1 MDRDS
6 HDAVAPA
13 ANGQKDRLG
22 KRCISSPFE
31 RRSLVDRVKLAFS
44 HGLTSHGALTER
56 VVLYGTSGQG
66 KRHVAAQVAKE
77 ITQAD
82 GRRVLRINGLTF
94 ETFVRDYCLLYHDLT
109 GEYLPRGLGLV
120 VTLAKIKH
128 MLEGRRQEWLMVI
141 TDLGLF
147 SDYEPELA
155 SSLPDRGHIIVTSD
169 ELGFRPTG
177 KETHVTTTDHPFSL
191 LMFANTADEVHVKG
205 LIDAERRQFAR
216 NFCPDL
222 LNMSSSEFGPV
233 QRWGHAVPLY
243 LRLTAINLQ
252 LLRMDFAAY
261 GRFFGRQFDDSHM
274 GKHRKIHGYRLALHV
289 ATKVM
294 WDTLGDYD
302 VWAQRLLIALT
313 LVCSHPVP
321 LRFLQRLSM
330 FSKSITDHLSPALDF
345 LTSLGLITKS
355 DNSDD
360 PSISIMHHKISSWL
374 WKHLRTRSRDD
385 LHQVIWS
392 WLSVLSTE
400 FTSTATDTASPS
412 GLKLDSTPYD
422 VDSLW
427 QCLPLVSDLVKAAAR
442 IGVSDAYHHNSF
454 LTQRQRITIL
464 EFFLNVAETL
474 VSDRRIPTR
483 AGMFVTEAYKAL
495 FEIRYLLGF
504 TDYQSYLLRIKL
516 VQIKV
521 HIAGD
526 DVTLAVR
533 ELQDAKRVLRILTHR
548 LQNPYSFNPTSGS
561 HLQVHLPTS
570 TPVAD
575 IAASTAPSIPS
586 AMAFQAA
593 GDAPTPANVA
603 GSVPLKPSL
612 LGLTQRTF
620 DLEAQ
625 LFLSQQQYS
634 EAFFHLIRLL
644 YPTLDEM
651 SFVDPYVLGQRYY
664 WVTCAL
670 IGGKTQQ
677 NFGGEA
683 LIWSH
688 ATMCV
693 WNTLDDNDRWAK
705 GKRAGVEVLNWV
717 QRHVELLTGEGKF
730 KGALLFLPR
739 LLVAWQE
746 LIPMGDGK
754 LWRLAR
760 VLVECYIELDM
771 IREAEKVVER
781 MLEMLNA
788 SSNGMT
794 DLSGFGGAHEGGGYE
809 NETIGDGEGREM
821 FWWMLIELVR
831 GYVKVGSVIIAEGI
845 VRFCLGSWRRR
856 HVGECV
862 DVEIVDVPGEA
873 ADNGMTSKTEQDQ
886 LKPEMEEN
894 VHSYDQ
900 NARRRRKER
909 ESTWKKS
916 VPTEWWTLFVEVL
929 VMQGKVE
936 EPQALVEELAIE
948 LEDTEVWHGKQVF
961 SRRVDAYRLM
971 RRIYQ
976 RALWAEEDGCFRE
989 WKMLLG
995 ESRERF
1001 LLRRA
1006 VKTFGS
1012 FIRRVR
1018 EKDDFAS
1025 DIDLNLESDA
1035 EDSKVLSLLD
1045 RVWGHKHGF
1054 SPRSRWETHNYEE
1067 DVTTRPR
1074 CDQSYLCKLLLWC
1087 QCKKR
1092 RSRAWSI
1099 DHAELV
1105 RKRFI
1110 LDDECRKQRPKPSTQ
1125 STLDNWLYLIIPSVC
1140 RPEGCTDNCP
1150 CIDAN
1155 VGGLAQQ
1162 AALEAKLW
1170 IYTEPENPHRIPMK
1184 TRARY
1189 KNAKDEPDGAYVP
1202 GLDFSVDRLSTKSN
1216 EEHGCIS
1223 WLWYPPEQSPGDH
1236 DGENYLRP
1244 HALDLPT
1251 ITFTFVNDDNDDAE
1265 EPSEM
1270 RGNDEPARKYL
1281 TVPSD
1286 KRLLLGPFARSD
1298 GKHGRATTMPKRE
1311 KQKKKL
1317 ERLAR
1322 AFSENPSIVQRD
1334 HIKPYLTM
1342 DEKTKAKYA
1351 EKAKHAHDVL
1361 IVDGYCMPVVTMSE
1375 DAAEVGEV
1383 AGAVHQTDERVDD
1396 DQQGREASESGD
1408 QDDARGV
1415 ALGSESR
1422 NDHEE
1427 NESQATIANA
1437 NAIEPETADEVGG
1450 NASNDSRDTKPTR
1463 EVWQTWP

>member
-6 HDAVAPA
+6 HDAVAATP
-13 ANGQKDRLG
+13 NGQNDSQKKKG
-22 KRCISSPFE
+22 ISSPFE
-31 RRSLVDRVKLAFS
+31 RRSLIDRVKLAFS
-44 HGLTSHGALTER
+44 HGLTSHGALTEK

-109 GEYLPRGLGLV
+109 GQYLPRGLGLA

-128 MLEGRRQEWLMVI
+128 MLEERRQEWLMLI

-155 SSLPDRGHIIVTSD
+155 SSLPDSGHIIVTSD
-169 ELGFRPTG
+169 EIAFAPKG
-177 KETHVTTTDHPFSL
+177 KDSRVMTLDHPFSPL
-191 LMFANTADEVHVKG
+191 KFANNADEVHVKG

-222 LNMSSSEFGPV
+222 LNISWSEFGTV
-233 QRWGHAVPLY
+233 QRWGHPVPLY
-243 LRLTAINLQ
+243 LRITGINLQ

-261 GRFFGRQFDDSHM
+261 GRLFERQFDDSHM
-274 GKHRKIHGYRLALHV
+274 GEHRKIGGDTLALHV

-302 VWAQRLLIALT
+302 VWAQRLLI
-313 LVCSHPVP
+313 VCTVVRSHPVP
-321 LRFLQRLSM
+321 LRFLRRLSM
-330 FSKSITDHLSPALDF
+330 FSKPITDHLSPALDF

-355 DNSDD
+355 DDPDD

-374 WKHLRTRSRDD
+374 WKHLRIRSRDD

-400 FTSTATDTASPS
+400 FASVATVTSSPS
-412 GLKLDSTPYD
+412 GLILNSTPYD
-422 VDSLW
+422 IDSLW
-427 QCLPLVSDLVKAAAR
+427 QCLPLIIDLVKAVALT
-442 IGVSDAYHHNSF
+442 GVSDAYHHNFFSG
-454 LTQRQRITIL
+454 QRRRIMVL
-464 EFFLNVAETL
+464 NFFLNVAETF
-474 VSDRRIPTR
+474 VSDRRIPTY
-483 AGMFVTEAYKAL
+483 AGIFVTEVYRILVKM
-495 FEIRYLLGF
+495 RYLLGF

-521 HIAGD
+521 HMAGD
-526 DVTLAVR
+526 DRTRAVQ
-533 ELQDAKRVLRILTHR
+533 ELQTAKRVLRMLTYSV
-548 LQNPYSFNPTSGS
+548 QDPYSFNSTSGS
-561 HLQVHLPTS
+561 NPQVHLPTS
-570 TPVAD
+570 THVPD
-575 IAASTAPSIPS
+575 IAVSTASSIPS

-593 GDAPTPANVA
+593 GDALTPAIVA
-603 GSVPLKPSL
+603 LSVPLKPSL

-625 LFLSQQQYS
+625 LLLSQQQYS
-634 EAFFHLIRLL
+634 QAFFHLIGLL
-644 YPTLDEM
+644 HPTPDET
-651 SFVDPYVLGQRYY
+651 SLADPYVLGRRYY

-670 IGGKTQQ
+670 IGEKAQQ
-677 NFGGEA
+677 TFEGEA

-693 WNTLDDNDRWAK
+693 WTTLDEKERWGK
-705 GKRAGVEVLNWV
+705 GERAGVEVLNWV
-717 QRHVELLTGEGKF
+717 QRHVELLIETRKF

-739 LLVAWQE
+739 LLVVWQE

-760 VLVECYIELDM
+760 RLVECYVKLDM

-781 MLEMLNA
+781 MQEILNA

-794 DLSGFGGAHEGGGYE
+794 DLSGLGGAYEGGGYE

-821 FWWMLIELVR
+821 FWWMLIELAR
-831 GYVKVGSVIIAEGI
+831 GYVKVGNVIIAEGI

-862 DVEIVDVPGEA
+862 EIEIVDVPGEA
-873 ADNGMTSKTEQDQ
+873 AENLTTSKTEQDQ

-894 VHSYDQ
+894 VHSHNQ
-900 NARRRRKER
+900 NARQRRKER

-916 VPTEWWTLFVEVL
+916 APTEWWALFVEVL
-929 VMQGKVE
+929 VMQAKVV
-936 EPQALVEELAIE
+936 EPKELVEELTME
-948 LEDTEVWHGKQVF
+948 LEETEARHEKQVF
-961 SRRVDAYRLM
+961 CRRIDAYRLM
-971 RRIYQ
+971 RKIYQ
-976 RALWAEEDGCFRE
+976 RALWAEEDGCLRE

-995 ESRERF
+995 ESRDRF

-1006 VKTFGS
+1006 VKAFGS
-1012 FIRRVR
+1012 VIRRVR
-1018 EKDDFAS
+1018 EERDFAS
-1025 DIDLNLESDA
+1025 DIDLNLESHA
-1035 EDSKVLSLLD
+1035 EHSKVLILLD

-1054 SPRSRWETHNYEE
+1054 SPRSRWETHYYEE
-1067 DVTTRPR
+1067 DVTTHPT
-1074 CDQSYLCKLLLWC
+1074 CDQSYLCKLWLWC

-1099 DHAELV
+1099 DNAELV

-1110 LDDECRKQRPKPSTQ
+1110 LDDECREQRPKPLKQT
-1125 STLDNWLYLIIPSVC
+1125 TLDNWLYLIIPSVC
-1140 RPEGCTDNCP
+1140 RPEVCKDDCP
-1150 CIDAN
+1150 CIHAN
-1155 VGGLAQQ
+1155 VASLAQQ

-1170 IYTEPENPHRIPMK
+1170 TYTEPLHPHRIPMK
-1184 TRARY
+1184 TRARC
-1189 KNAKDEPDGAYVP
+1189 KNAKDEPDSTPLP
-1202 GLDFSVDRLSTKSN
+1202 GLDFSVDRLSRKSN
-1216 EEHGCIS
+1216 DEDGCTS
-1223 WLWYPPEQSPGDH
+1223 WLWYPPEHSPGDY
-1236 DGENYLRP
+1236 DGENYIRP

-1251 ITFTFVNDDNDDAE
+1251 ITITFVDDDDDDAE
-1265 EPSEM
+1265 ELLEM
-1270 RGNDEPARKYL
+1270 RGNDESVRNYL

-1286 KRLLLGPFARSD
+1286 KRLLFGPFARSV
-1298 GKHGRATTMPKRE
+1298 GKHEKATKMPKGER
-1311 KQKKKL
+1311 QKEKL

-1322 AFSENPSIVQRD
+1322 ASSDNPPVVQRD

-1351 EKAKHAHDVL
+1351 EKAKHAHDRL
-1361 IVDGYCMPVVTMSE
+1361 ILDEYYMPVMTISE

-1383 AGAVHQTDERVDD
+1383 AGAVDQTGERVDE
-1396 DQQGREASESGD
+1396 DQQVREASELGD
-1408 QDDARGV
+1408 QRDAHGV
-1415 ALGSESR
+1415 GSESR

-1427 NESQATIANA
+1427 NESQATVAD
-1437 NAIEPETADEVGG
+1437 AIETEAADEVGG
-1450 NASNDSRDTKPTR
+1450 NAYNDS
-1463 EVWQTWP
+1463 

>member
-13 ANGQKDRLG
+13 PNGQNDRQR
-22 KRCISSPFE
+22 KKSIASPFE
-31 RRSLVDRVKLAFS
+31 RRSLIDRVKLAFS

-109 GEYLPRGLGLV
+109 GEYLPRGLGLG

-128 MLEGRRQEWLMVI
+128 MLEERRQEWLMVI

-147 SDYEPELA
+147 SDEPELA

-216 NFCPDL
+216 YFCPDL
-222 LNMSSSEFGPV
+222 LNISSSEFGPV

-243 LRLTAINLQ
+243 LKLTAINLQ

-261 GRFFGRQFDDSHM
+261 GRFFARQFDDSHM

-294 WDTLGDYD
+294 WDTLGDYN

-313 LVCSHPVP
+313 IVCSHPVP

-374 WKHLRTRSRDD
+374 WKHLRIRSRDD
-385 LHQVIWS
+385 LHRVIWS
-392 WLSVLSTE
+392 WLLVLSTE
-400 FTSTATDTASPS
+400 FTSTATETSSPS
-412 GLKLDSTPYD
+412 GLKLNSTPYD
-422 VDSLW
+422 VDTLW
-427 QCLPLVSDLVKAAAR
+427 QCLPHVSDLVKAAAR

-454 LTQRQRITIL
+454 LTQRQRIMIL
-464 EFFLNVAETL
+464 DLFLNVAETL
-474 VSDRRIPTR
+474 VSDRRIPIR
-483 AGMFVTEAYKAL
+483 AGMFVSEAYKAL

-516 VQIKV
+516 VQIKD

-526 DVTLAVR
+526 DRTRAVR
-533 ELQDAKRVLRILTHR
+533 ELQDAKRVLRLLTYR
-548 LQNPYSFNPTSGS
+548 MQDPYIFNPTSGS
-561 HLQVHLPTS
+561 DPQVHLPAS
-570 TPVAD
+570 IPVLD
-575 IAASTAPSIPS
+575 IAVSTAPSIPS

-593 GDAPTPANVA
+593 GHAPTPAIVA
-603 GSVPLKPSL
+603 GSVPLKTSW
-612 LGLTQRTF
+612 LGLRQRTF

-625 LFLSQQQYS
+625 LLLLQQQYS
-634 EAFFHLIRLL
+634 EAFFHLIRSLH
-644 YPTLDEM
+644 PTPDET
-651 SFVDPYVLGQRYY
+651 SLADPYVLGRRYY
-664 WVTCAL
+664 WITCA
-670 IGGKTQQ
+670 IMGEKAQQ
-677 NFGGEA
+677 AFEGEA

-693 WNTLDDNDRWAK
+693 WTTLDDNDRWGK
-705 GKRAGVEVLNWV
+705 GERAGVEVLNWV
-717 QRHVELLTGEGKF
+717 QKHAELLIGMRKF
-730 KGALLFLPR
+730 EGALLFLPR
-739 LLVAWQE
+739 LLVVWQE

-760 VLVECYIELDM
+760 TLVECYIELDM

-788 SSNGMT
+788 TSNGMT
-794 DLSGFGGAHEGGGYE
+794 DLSGLGGAPEGGGYE
-809 NETIGDGEGREM
+809 NEMFGDGEGREM
-821 FWWMLIELVR
+821 FWWMLIGLAR

-856 HVGECV
+856 HVGEYV
-862 DVEIVDVPGEA
+862 EVEIVDVPGA
-873 ADNGMTSKTEQDQ
+873 PADHGIRSKTEHHQ

-894 VHSYDQ
+894 VHNRNQ
-900 NARRRRKER
+900 NARQRRTER
-909 ESTWKKS
+909 EITWKKS
-916 VPTEWWTLFVEVL
+916 APTEWWALFVEVL

-948 LEDTEVWHGKQVF
+948 SEETEVWHGKQVF

-976 RALWAEEDGCFRE
+976 RALWAEEDGYSRE

-1006 VKTFGS
+1006 VKAFGS

-1018 EKDDFAS
+1018 EEHDFAS

-1054 SPRSRWETHNYEE
+1054 SPRSRWEIHNYEE
-1067 DVTTRPR
+1067 DVTTSPR
-1074 CDQSYLCKLLLWC
+1074 CDQSYLCKLWLWC

-1110 LDDECRKQRPKPSTQ
+1110 LEDECREQRPKPLRQT
-1125 STLDNWLYLIIPSVC
+1125 TLDAWLYLIIPSVC
-1140 RPEGCTDNCP
+1140 RPEGCRDNCP

-1155 VGGLAQQ
+1155 VAGLAQQ

-1184 TRARY
+1184 TRTRY
-1189 KNAKDEPDGAYVP
+1189 KNAKDDPDGAYVP

-1216 EEHGCIS
+1216 EEPGCIS

-1236 DGENYLRP
+1236 DGENYILP
-1244 HALDLPT
+1244 HALDLPKIA
-1251 ITFTFVNDDNDDAE
+1251 ITFVHDDDDDAE
-1265 EPSEM
+1265 DLLKT
-1270 RGNDEPARKYL
+1270 RGDDESVRKYL

-1298 GKHGRATTMPKRE
+1298 GKHGRATRMPKRE

-1322 AFSENPSIVQRD
+1322 AFSETPSIVQRD

-1361 IVDGYCMPVVTMSE
+1361 IVDEYCMPVVTMSE
-1375 DAAEVGEV
+1375 DAAEVGEL
-1383 AGAVHQTDERVDD
+1383 AGAVDHTGDTVDE
-1396 DQQGREASESGD
+1396 DQQVGEASESGE
-1408 QDDARGV
+1408 QGDAHGV

-1427 NESQATIANA
+1427 NESQATVAS
-1437 NAIEPETADEVGG
+1437 AIETEAADEVGG
-1450 NASNDSRDTKPTR
+1450 NASNDS
-1463 EVWQTWP
+1463 